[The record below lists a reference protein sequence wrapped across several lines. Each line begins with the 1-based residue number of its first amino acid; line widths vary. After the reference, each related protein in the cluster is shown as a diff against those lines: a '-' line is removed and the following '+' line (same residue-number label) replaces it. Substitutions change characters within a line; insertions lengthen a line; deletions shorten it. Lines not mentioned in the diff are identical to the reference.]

1 MIGLIGEPLS
11 GLFLDLYLISRFVP
25 LKSFGAER
33 GRELERIFED
43 YCIQKGRGLRSSA
56 GSVLLFDLPAS
67 SGLRHEVDS
76 GMKIGN
82 SLLYSEYKAH
92 VGAVPK
98 TEVMVF
104 NQKSLDYYFTYTLQN
119 GARPFFRA
127 LISDSYIEQAV
138 RRLCYMWSI
147 ITVEPQ
153 LLPIPVILRT
163 ILRDS
168 HCNLFEPPMRR
179 EAVRILP
186 HACRSLNDMLSPD
199 LTKPGRFNLDMTF
212 TLKKGNLD
220 LIADVH
226 QTLSN
231 EILEQIETSIDPLYF
246 ESRAAELLASLPS
259 VREKLTHG
267 YVGFD
272 QVNV

>member
-1 MIGLIGEPLS
+1 MVSLNADMLG
-11 GLFLDLYLISRFVP
+11 GLFLDMYLIIRFAP
-25 LKSFGAER
+25 LRGFRAER
-33 GRELERIFED
+33 GRELERMLKD
-43 YCIQKGRGLRSSA
+43 YCIQKGRGLRTSA
-56 GSVLLFDLPAS
+56 GSLLLFDLPAS

-119 GARPFFRA
+119 GTRPFFRV

-153 LLPIPVILRT
+153 LVPIPVILRT
-163 ILRDS
+163 IMRDS

-186 HACRSLNDMLSPD
+186 HACRSLNDMISPD
-199 LTKPGRFNLDMTF
+199 LTKPGRFNLDMAF

-231 EILEQIETSIDPLYF
+231 EILEQIESSIDPLYF
-246 ESRAAELLASLPS
+246 ESRADELLASLPS

-272 QVNV
+272 QANI

>member
-1 MIGLIGEPLS
+1 MIGLIGEALS
-11 GLFLDLYLISRFVP
+11 GLFLDLYLIIRFAP
-25 LKSFGAER
+25 LKGLGAER
-33 GRELERIFED
+33 GRELERIFQD
-43 YCIQKGRGLRSSA
+43 YCIQKGRGLRTSA
-56 GSVLLFDLPAS
+56 GSLLLFDLPAS

-92 VGAVPK
+92 VVPK

-104 NQKSLDYYFTYTLQN
+104 NQKSLDYYFTYALEN

-127 LISDSYIEQAV
+127 LISDSYIEKAV

-153 LLPIPVILRT
+153 LLPIPVVLRT
-163 ILRDS
+163 ILRDI
-168 HCNLFEPPMRR
+168 HCSLFEPPIRR

-186 HACRSLNDMLSPD
+186 HACRSLNDILSADP
-199 LTKPGRFNLDMTF
+199 TRVGRFSLDMTF
-212 TLKKGNLD
+212 ILKKGNLD
-220 LIADVH
+220 LITDIH

-231 EILEQIETSIDPLYF
+231 EILEQIETIDPLYF
-246 ESRAAELLASLPS
+246 ESLADELLASLPS
-259 VREKLTHG
+259 LRGEPTHG
-267 YVGFD
+267 YISLD
-272 QVNV
+272 QVSI